1 MSAPRRSFYHPASG
15 LAILG
20 IDWLFFG
27 LEWQL
32 GPVSLAAG
40 CLAAFALT
48 YAVVSRVQSRW
59 GGDDPRRAR
68 IKAIMGA
75 LAAGAPFAVTG
86 TAVGG
91 LILALSGLER
101 LRLLRR

>member
-1 MSAPRRSFYHPASG
+1 MSEPRRSFYHPASG

-20 IDWLFFG
+20 FDWLFFG

-48 YAVVSRVQSRW
+48 YAVVSRVQTRW
-59 GGDDPRRAR
+59 CGDDPRRAR
-68 IKAIMGA
+68 LKALLGA
-75 LAAGAPFAVTG
+75 AAAGVPFPVTG
-86 TAVGG
+86 TVVGAF
-91 LILALSGLER
+91 ILALSGLGS
-101 LRLLRR
+101 LRRLPR